1 MSKETDVILTEIKGV
16 DTDFTGYFWHFY
28 NNITLN
34 LYDQTIKSVNWYD
47 QTNKSAA
54 HTKKFNSIA
63 FLPIIIFSDFF
74 FGNTPGCNFP
84 SECY

>member
-47 QTNKSAA
+47 QTNKSV
-54 HTKKFNSIA
+54 NW
-63 FLPIIIFSDFF
+63 
-74 FGNTPGCNFP
+74 
-84 SECY
+84 

>member
-47 QTNKSAA
+47 QTNKSVNWFDQIN
-54 HTKKFNSIA
+54 KSVNW
-63 FLPIIIFSDFF
+63 
-74 FGNTPGCNFP
+74 
-84 SECY
+84 YY